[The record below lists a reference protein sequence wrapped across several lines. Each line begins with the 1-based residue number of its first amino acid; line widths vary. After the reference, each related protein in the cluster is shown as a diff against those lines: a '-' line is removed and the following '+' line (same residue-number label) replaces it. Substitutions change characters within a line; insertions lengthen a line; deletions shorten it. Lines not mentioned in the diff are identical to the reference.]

1 MMEYTA
7 QVIAI
12 LPVPDAPSRWWDDMR
27 PIQARY
33 DTRSLGYD
41 AQVIAILPPIPAA
54 PRCFHD
60 ECVPVNAVHSVRS
73 LGYEVRA
80 PA

>member
-12 LPVPDAPSRWWDDMR
+12 LLMPDAPPRWWDDTR

-33 DTRSLGYD
+33 D
-41 AQVIAILPPIPAA
+41 A
-54 PRCFHD
+54 
-60 ECVPVNAVHSVRS
+60 RS

>member
-1 MMEYTA
+1 MMRYEA

-12 LPVPDAPSRWWDDMR
+12 LTVPDTPPRWWDDTR

-33 DTRSLGYD
+33 D
-41 AQVIAILPPIPAA
+41 
-54 PRCFHD
+54 
-60 ECVPVNAVHSVRS
+60 VRS

>member
-1 MMEYTA
+1 MMRYEA

-12 LPVPDAPSRWWDDMR
+12 LPVPDTPPRCWDETL
-27 PIQARY
+27 PVQARY
-33 DTRSLGYD
+33 D
-41 AQVIAILPPIPAA
+41 
-54 PRCFHD
+54 
-60 ECVPVNAVHSVRS
+60 VRS

>member
-1 MMEYTA
+1 MEYTA

-12 LPVPDAPSRWWDDMR
+12 LLVADAPLLWWDD
-27 PIQARY
+27 
-33 DTRSLGYD
+33 T
-41 AQVIAILPPIPAA
+41 
-54 PRCFHD
+54 
-60 ECVPVNAVHSVRS
+60 RS

>member
-1 MMEYTA
+1 MMEYPA

-33 DTRSLGYD
+33 DTRSLGY
-41 AQVIAILPPIPAA
+41 
-54 PRCFHD
+54 
-60 ECVPVNAVHSVRS
+60 
-73 LGYEVRA
+73 EVRA

>member
-7 QVIAI
+7 QVIAT
-12 LPVPDAPSRWWDDMR
+12 LPVPDAPPRCWDETL

-33 DTRSLGYD
+33 D
-41 AQVIAILPPIPAA
+41 A
-54 PRCFHD
+54 
-60 ECVPVNAVHSVRS
+60 RS

>member
-12 LPVPDAPSRWWDDMR
+12 LPMPDAPSRWWDDTR

-33 DTRSLGYD
+33 DTRSLGY
-41 AQVIAILPPIPAA
+41 
-54 PRCFHD
+54 
-60 ECVPVNAVHSVRS
+60 
-73 LGYEVRA
+73 EVRA

>member
-1 MMEYTA
+1 MMRYEA

-12 LPVPDAPSRWWDDMR
+12 LPVPDTPPRWWDDTR

-33 DTRSLGYD
+33 D
-41 AQVIAILPPIPAA
+41 A
-54 PRCFHD
+54 
-60 ECVPVNAVHSVRS
+60 RS

-80 PA
+80 PARPEDRRYEYRKRS

>member
-12 LPVPDAPSRWWDDMR
+12 LPVPDAPPRWWDDTR
-27 PIQARY
+27 HIQARY
-33 DTRSLGYD
+33 DTRSLGY
-41 AQVIAILPPIPAA
+41 
-54 PRCFHD
+54 
-60 ECVPVNAVHSVRS
+60 
-73 LGYEVRA
+73 EVRA

>member
-12 LPVPDAPSRWWDDMR
+12 LPMPDAPSRWWDD
-27 PIQARY
+27 
-33 DTRSLGYD
+33 T
-41 AQVIAILPPIPAA
+41 
-54 PRCFHD
+54 
-60 ECVPVNAVHSVRS
+60 RS

>member
-1 MMEYTA
+1 MMRYEA
-7 QVIAI
+7 QVIA
-12 LPVPDAPSRWWDDMR
+12 V
-27 PIQARY
+27 
-33 DTRSLGYD
+33 
-41 AQVIAILPPIPAA
+41 LPPNPAA
-54 PRCFHD
+54 PHCFHD

>member
-1 MMEYTA
+1 MMRYEA

-12 LPVPDAPSRWWDDMR
+12 LPVPDTPPRWWDGMR

-33 DTRSLGYD
+33 D
-41 AQVIAILPPIPAA
+41 A
-54 PRCFHD
+54 
-60 ECVPVNAVHSVRS
+60 RS

>member
-12 LPVPDAPSRWWDDMR
+12 LPMPDAPPRWWDDTR

-33 DTRSLGYD
+33 DTRSLGY
-41 AQVIAILPPIPAA
+41 
-54 PRCFHD
+54 
-60 ECVPVNAVHSVRS
+60 
-73 LGYEVRA
+73 EVRA

>member
-1 MMEYTA
+1 M
-7 QVIAI
+7 
-12 LPVPDAPSRWWDDMR
+12 S
-27 PIQARY
+27 
-33 DTRSLGYD
+33 YD

-60 ECVPVNAVHSVRS
+60 ECVPVNAVHSVPPSAMRCALGQFFAVLGFKSAS

-80 PA
+80 PSLEKGTMKF

>member
-1 MMEYTA
+1 MMRYET

-12 LPVPDAPSRWWDDMR
+12 LPVPDAPPRWWNDTR
-27 PIQARY
+27 PIQTRY
-33 DTRSLGYD
+33 DT
-41 AQVIAILPPIPAA
+41 
-54 PRCFHD
+54 
-60 ECVPVNAVHSVRS
+60 RS

>member
-1 MMEYTA
+1 MMRYEA

-27 PIQARY
+27 PTQARN
-33 DTRSLGYD
+33 D
-41 AQVIAILPPIPAA
+41 A
-54 PRCFHD
+54 
-60 ECVPVNAVHSVRS
+60 RS

>member
-1 MMEYTA
+1 MMRYEA

-12 LPVPDAPSRWWDDMR
+12 LPVPDAPPRWWDDTR

-33 DTRSLGYD
+33 D
-41 AQVIAILPPIPAA
+41 A
-54 PRCFHD
+54 
-60 ECVPVNAVHSVRS
+60 RS

-80 PA
+80 PSLEKGNHEILMIQKESNYA